1 MSIFGTRVAVSV
13 ALACG
18 AVGSAQATY
27 EYNFSMPDS
36 GYLIFLRDAL
46 IPAGLTGLN
55 ENLNTAGGSG
65 QLAYTEASAY
75 GFQDVVATFANG
87 GTSPLYVGY
96 LVDMSPLALP
106 TAVGQF
112 NINTFTLTALVN
124 QQFQQTVLNGG
135 TLTIQ
140 DIPGPTNPVPE
151 PSTYALMALGL
162 AGLAL
167 ARRRA
172 PGG

>member
-1 MSIFGTRVAVSV
+1 MNIFGKRWAVGM
-13 ALACG
+13 ALACA

-27 EYNFSMPDS
+27 EYNFSMPDG
-36 GYLIFLRDAL
+36 GYLVFLRDAL

-65 QLAYTEASAY
+65 QLAFTEASAY
-75 GFQDVVATFANG
+75 GFQNVVATYANG
-87 GTSPLYVGY
+87 TTSPLYVGY
-96 LVDMSPLALP
+96 EVDMSPLALP
-106 TAVGQF
+106 AAVGQF
-112 NINTFTLTALVN
+112 AIHTFTLNALVN

-140 DIPGPTNPVPE
+140 DIPGPMNPVPE

-172 PGG
+172 PRS

>member
-1 MSIFGTRVAVSV
+1 MRNIVARAAWIMGLTFG
-13 ALACG
+13 LAG
-18 AVGSAQATY
+18 AAQATY
-27 EYNFSMPDS
+27 EYNFGMPD
-36 GYLIFLRDAL
+36 GGFLIFTRDAF

-65 QLAYTEASAY
+65 QLAFTQASLY
-75 GFQDVVATFANG
+75 GFQNVVATYANG
-87 GTSPLYVGY
+87 ATGALNIGYEVDLSP
-96 LVDMSPLALP
+96 ATLP
-106 TAVGQF
+106 GGPGQF
-112 NINTFTLTALVN
+112 NVNTYTLTELVN
-124 QQFQQTVLNGG
+124 GAFQQSVLNGG

-140 DIPGPTNPVPE
+140 DIPGPMEPVPE
-151 PSTYALMALGL
+151 PSTYALLALGL